1 MEIQFSNMSHSVL
14 PFPKLRNFVLDVMEE
29 GRSQNTV
36 YVQFDVD
43 ITAVRETLQ
52 KIKASNSQSISLTG
66 FIAKCLAQT
75 VSEQKHMHAIRNG
88 KKLILFDD
96 VDIATMIER
105 KVDGFMQPVNYI
117 IRASQNKTMHEIQE
131 ELKKAK
137 TEPIGGE
144 YAMNKIERFFFGL
157 PRIFRRIFWHFSH
170 KKAELRKQFVGT
182 VGLTNVGMF
191 GEGAAFVLPITPM
204 TLTLAVGTIQKRPFF
219 IEGMIEERE
228 YLCLT
233 VGVNHDI
240 IDGGPLMRFVA
251 RLKELLHIG
260 YNLPTNAEIQ
270 KHEIK
275 NSQYISQ
282 SQQKLPTSINIDS

>member
-1 MEIQFSNMSHSVL
+1 MEIQLSNMSHSVL

-52 KIKASNSQSISLTG
+52 KIKASNLQSISLTG

-75 VSEQKHMHAIRNG
+75 VSEQKHVHAIRNG

-105 KVDGFMQPVNYI
+105 EVDGFMQPVNYI
-117 IRASQNKTMHEIQE
+117 IRASQKKTMHEIQE

-137 TEPIGGE
+137 TEPIGGD

-157 PRIFRRIFWHFSH
+157 PRAFRRIFWHLSH

-204 TLTLAVGTIQKRPFF
+204 TLTLAIGTIQKRPA
-219 IEGMIEERE
+219 IVDGILEERE
-228 YLCLT
+228 FLCLT
-233 VGVNHDI
+233 IGVNHDI

-251 RLKELLHIG
+251 RLKELLHSG
-260 YNLPTNAEIQ
+260 HGLPSLVGVQLTHIELN
-270 KHEIK
+270 
-275 NSQYISQ
+275 QYASHN
-282 SQQKLPTSINIDS
+282 QQKSVISMKSES